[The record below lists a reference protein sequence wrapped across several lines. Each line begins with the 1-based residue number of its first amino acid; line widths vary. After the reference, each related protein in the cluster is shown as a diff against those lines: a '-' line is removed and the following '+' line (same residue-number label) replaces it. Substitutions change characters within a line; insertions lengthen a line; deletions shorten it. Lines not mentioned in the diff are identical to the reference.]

1 MSGCLLLAFAVGS
14 LLFHYILFILSSIV
28 QRSISLLNCLARMV
42 LNRRRRHN
50 ASIHIHWSSFCC
62 SRGPLMPWGLAPASS
77 ACAPDSCSPLFVLA
91 LPSVGSGLSGR
102 CLVEDRHTVLGGL
115 VASTKLQIY
124 QPQRSTEQEGKDD
137 DKDAI
142 GAPLP
147 RPFPSHGSAQAFH
160 GWHVHG
166 RLHHLRISSLLLSI
180 QFQRSAPVK
189 ERERAVSLPLAAHH
203 TQRTNHHPTTGFSTH
218 FFTPAVFFSLASR
231 ADPASY
237 FLQPMD
243 PFNSIHLPA
252 CQPAKPRCEMSVRA
266 ALRRLLRVLFFIS

>member
-1 MSGCLLLAFAVGS
+1 
-14 LLFHYILFILSSIV
+14 
-28 QRSISLLNCLARMV
+28 
-42 LNRRRRHN
+42 
-50 ASIHIHWSSFCC
+50 
-62 SRGPLMPWGLAPASS
+62 MPRP
-77 ACAPDSCSPLFVLA
+77 SCRFTNHKGAQSK
-91 LPSVGSGLSGR
+91 R
-102 CLVEDRHTVLGGL
+102 
-115 VASTKLQIY
+115 
-124 QPQRSTEQEGKDD
+124 GKDD

-147 RPFPSHGSAQAFH
+147 PPFPSPGSAQAFH

-180 QFQRSAPVK
+180 QFLRSAPVK

-243 PFNSIHLPA
+243 PFNSIHWPA
-252 CQPAKPRCEMSVRA
+252 CQPAKSRCEMSVRA
-266 ALRRLLRVLFFIS
+266 ALRRLLRVLFFVSLLANDARHFNTTPGCLRELGPGVAAASPPRNAPHQLNLAAVS